1 MKPLAPQDLERIR
14 VELERNIEKQKKLKV
29 TGELDSR
36 SFLGTACAQIMLYG
50 GYLETLA
57 PMIATESAF
66 LAAIAKYV
74 GKGIKAYAK
83 YLDVRVK

>member
-1 MKPLAPQDLERIR
+1 MKPIAPQDLERIR
-14 VELERNIEKQKKLKV
+14 VDIRENLEKQKKLKI
-29 TGELDSR
+29 TGKLDSR
-36 SFLGTACAQIMLYG
+36 SFLGSACAQIMLYG

-83 YLDVRVK
+83 YLDVKVK